1 MSKLSSITP
10 VASLL
15 VIALTGGTGL
25 TACSTT
31 MKPATPMAT
40 KMADG
45 SCGEGKCGAAQ
56 PAAAKAADAS
66 CGEGKCGAAKPADA
80 TKAADA
86 RCGEAK
92 CGGAK

>member
-15 VIALTGGTGL
+15 AVALTGAGL
-25 TACSTT
+25 TACSTP
-31 MKPATPMAT
+31 MKPA
-40 KMADG
+40 
-45 SCGEGKCGAAQ
+45 AAM
-56 PAAAKAADAS
+56 AAKAADAS
-66 CGEGKCGAAKPADA
+66 CGEGKCGAAKPAEA

>member
-15 VIALTGGTGL
+15 AVALSGVGL
-25 TACSTT
+25 TACSAP
-31 MKPATPMAT
+31 MKPATTMT
-40 KMADG
+40 KAADA
-45 SCGEGKCGAAQ
+45 SCGEGKCGAA
-56 PAAAKAADAS
+56 PSAAAKTADAS

-86 RCGEAK
+86 RCGEGK

>member
-1 MSKLSSITP
+1 MSKLRSITP

-31 MKPATPMAT
+31 MKPAAAMT
-40 KMADG
+40 KAADA

>member
-1 MSKLSSITP
+1 MSKLSSINP

-31 MKPATPMAT
+31 MKPATTMT
-40 KMADG
+40 
-45 SCGEGKCGAAQ
+45 
-56 PAAAKAADAS
+56 KAADAS